1 MKKKVYSCG
10 IDEVGRGALAGPLVV
25 ACVSFDDY
33 CDIPIG
39 IRDSKAISLKLRN
52 NLYMEIIKRAEFST
66 SIISSKIIDKIGI
79 QKSTE
84 KAALQS
90 FNKIKRSSTHI
101 YLDSNIN
108 MNANVKYHS
117 FKKGDCNFVSIAA
130 ASIIAK
136 CTRDKIMLK
145 LSKKFSQYG
154 WQTNVGYGTKEHL
167 LAIAKYGITK
177 YHRISYQPIKSMY
190 K

>member
-1 MKKKVYSCG
+1 M
-10 IDEVGRGALAGPLVV
+10 
-25 ACVSFDDY
+25 SFFLIVLILGY
-33 CDIPIG
+33 
-39 IRDSKAISLKLRN
+39 
-52 NLYMEIIKRAEFST
+52 
-66 SIISSKIIDKIGI
+66 
-79 QKSTE
+79 
-84 KAALQS
+84 
-90 FNKIKRSSTHI
+90 
-101 YLDSNIN
+101 
-108 MNANVKYHS
+108 
-117 FKKGDCNFVSIAA
+117 NFVSIAA